1 MASPV
6 KTMPKTETAVEEIVI
21 PKDLQEF
28 LGDIVEGRHGFRLG
42 DPWKYSDTA
51 LAVVV
56 PIIREQAPERPYT
69 TMYEVLKQ
77 MGIKDSGH
85 VSGVEIQ
92 NKTGKAVFVRAGTIF
107 TGATQ
112 NRAAENSTVVQP
124 GKTEIPVRCVHQ
136 THGIQTG
143 SEMKYGDIAPMNV
156 TMNLIARAGQGAVWN
171 SVRQY
176 TGGDREY
183 HCTVQSASGKSY
195 GNDLLSNDPIRY
207 SFDGNHHLNR
217 LQSRRGMSGINDSYS
232 SGGGNSYSGNS
243 GNESGHYFVGSVFSE
258 GSGSGPS
265 IGTGSDDL
273 LGYMNKVNGGRDVI
287 NDMLQKV
294 PLTPEQVGAI
304 VFNPVGVVAVET
316 FDHPLSWEA
325 IKKEVIEKF
334 GDKVTKEQAEHLFEL
349 KPDKILPAIKKFIE
363 GLKKNHEHTV
373 RKDDKSETRVVI
385 GEGLVGEYTLVKN
398 RVIHAIIV
406 REN

>member
-6 KTMPKTETAVEEIVI
+6 KTMPKTEVEEIVI

-28 LGDIVEGRHGFRLG
+28 LGDIVEKRHGFRLG
-42 DPWKYSDTA
+42 DPWKYSETA

-56 PIIREQAPERPYT
+56 PILRGQAPERPYI

-112 NRAAENSTVVQP
+112 SRAAENSTVIQP

-136 THGIQTG
+136 THGIQSG
-143 SEMKYGDIAPMNV
+143 SEMKFGDIAPMSV
-156 TMNLIARAGQGAVWN
+156 TMNLISQAGQGAVWD
-171 SVRQY
+171 SVRSY
-176 TGGDREY
+176 TGGDRDY
-183 HCTVQSASGKSY
+183 HMSCLVQNDDAFHHTAGPMRYSLTPEHRNRRNLSSINDCGFYGNSSSGKSY
-195 GNDLLSNDPIRY
+195 S
-207 SFDGNHHLNR
+207 
-217 LQSRRGMSGINDSYS
+217 
-232 SGGGNSYSGNS
+232 GNSYSGN
-243 GNESGHYFVGSVFSE
+243 ESNHYFVGAVFDG
-258 GSGSGPS
+258 GSGSGH
-265 IGTGSDDL
+265 GTDDL

-294 PLTPEQVGAI
+294 PLFEDQVGAI

-316 FDHPLSWEA
+316 FDHPMSWEA

-334 GDKVTKEQAEHLFEL
+334 GDKVTQEQAEHLFEL

-385 GEGLVGEYTLVKN
+385 GEGLVGEYTLVKD

>member
-6 KTMPKTETAVEEIVI
+6 KTMPKTEVEEIVI

-28 LGDIVEGRHGFRLG
+28 LGDIVEKRHGFRLG
-42 DPWKYSDTA
+42 DPWKYSETA

-56 PIIREQAPERPYT
+56 PILRGQAPERPYI
-69 TMYEVLKQ
+69 TMYEVLKE

-143 SEMKYGDIAPMNV
+143 SEMKYGDIAPMSV
-156 TMNLIARAGQGAVWN
+156 TMNLISRAGQGAVWD
-171 SVRQY
+171 SVRSY
-176 TGGDREY
+176 TGGDRNY
-183 HCTVQSASGKSY
+183 HMSCQIRQHDNMYAPMHYTSEPVQYGLSSDNRRRKTLSSFEGCGYYGNSSSGKSY
-195 GNDLLSNDPIRY
+195 S
-207 SFDGNHHLNR
+207 
-217 LQSRRGMSGINDSYS
+217 
-232 SGGGNSYSGNS
+232 GNSYSGNQSS
-243 GNESGHYFVGSVFSE
+243 GSDHFFVGSVFSE
-258 GSGSGPS
+258 GSGSGH
-265 IGTGSDDL
+265 GTDDL

-294 PLTPEQVGAI
+294 PLFEDQVGAI

-316 FDHPLSWEA
+316 FDHPMSWEA

-334 GDKVTKEQAEHLFEL
+334 GDKVTQEQAEHLFEL